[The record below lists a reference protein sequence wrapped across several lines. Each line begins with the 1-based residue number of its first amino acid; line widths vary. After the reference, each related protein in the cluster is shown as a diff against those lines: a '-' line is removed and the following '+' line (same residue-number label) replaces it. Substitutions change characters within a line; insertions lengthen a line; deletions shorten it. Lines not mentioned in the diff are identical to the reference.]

1 LIRTGPAPALGRLTG
16 TVTSRRFD
24 IIATGEAPDTV
35 TSEAPIVGLH
45 VQSRPQSLGL
55 VRGMIS
61 AVAEQLAMDP
71 ELLDDL
77 KTSVSEACNNV
88 VLHAYA
94 GPMDVRLFVDD
105 DDDRIVVSVQDR
117 GVGLSD
123 SPASIADDGAGGL
136 GMSVMQA
143 LARDLQLTPRQG
155 GGTEVVMRFDGHR
168 DDRPLFRVPSA
179 PTADDRVP
187 TADDRVPTAGGTN
200 NEVTVTVSPVALLS
214 SVLGRVARTVAAT
227 AHFSLDRF
235 SDVYLITDALAA
247 HAAYAAVGDRITA
260 RLTASERRL
269 SLSLGPFRRGTGR
282 LLEARSPSPL
292 SMLADELTVLE
303 CGSDDAVALV
313 VLDGH

>member
-1 LIRTGPAPALGRLTG
+1 MG
-16 TVTSRRFD
+16 TVASGRFD
-24 IIATGEAPDTV
+24 IDPTGEVPDTV
-35 TSEAPIVGLH
+35 TSQAPMVGLH
-45 VQSRPQSLGL
+45 VQSRPQTLGL
-55 VRGMIS
+55 VRGMLAGI
-61 AVAEQLAMDP
+61 AEQLAMDP

-88 VLHAYA
+88 VLHAYDGEP

-105 DDDRIVVSVQDR
+105 DDDCIVVSVQDR

-123 SPASIADDGAGGL
+123 SPASIVNDGVAGL
-136 GMSVMQA
+136 GVSVMQA

-155 GGTEVVMRFDGHR
+155 GGTEVLMRFAGHR
-168 DDRPLFRVPSA
+168 DDRPLFRMPAAAAADHRA
-179 PTADDRVP
+179 PTTDSTENEV
-187 TADDRVPTAGGTN
+187 TENEVTE

-247 HAAYAAVGDRITA
+247 HAAYAAAGDRITA

-292 SMLADELTVLE
+292 SMLADEVTVSE

-313 VLDGH
+313 VVDGR